1 MKPRKL
7 AKEEADKLRQKSFT
21 IDKYV
26 MMRALNRLRFR
37 KMDDVVKIDD
47 VVKYGD
53 IWQEGKNKFRAVL
66 PIKKQKIAY
75 VIFEEYAEFLEF
87 KTCGI
92 AVRKDVWG

>member
-7 AKEEADKLRQKSFT
+7 SKEEEFKIREKPFA

-26 MMRALNRLRFR
+26 MIRTLNRLGFR
-37 KMDDVVKIDD
+37 RVEDVFE
-47 VVKYGD
+47 YGE

-66 PIKKQKIAY
+66 PIKKCKMVY
-75 VIFEEYAEFLEF
+75 VIFEEYPEFLEF

-92 AVRKDVWG
+92 TAKKKVWG